1 MFSKIMLMDKEK
13 RKVCDDNKNKK
24 LDVIQ
29 TTNGT
34 SILYSSHY
42 LITRLGS
49 YFINYIVKKFHPI
62 KINTSRTE
70 NDN

>member
-1 MFSKIMLMDKEK
+1 MFTKIMLMDKEK
-13 RKVCDDNKNKK
+13 RKVYDDNTNHK
-24 LDVIQ
+24 LDVIK
-29 TTNGT
+29 TTNGS

-42 LITRLGS
+42 LIIRLGS
-49 YFINYIVKKFHPI
+49 YFINYIVKKFHPT